1 MLVLRGSHAT
11 RKLFFIRIR
20 TSAAKSQKSSSF
32 QSLIQVAF
40 VDVQYLAEHVGV
52 GLEISRRSSVFAFD
66 LYLVF
71 NNMDHDKKIKQMRL
85 CADFNAGPSTEQPL
99 LFLFYLKRTSVAVFF
114 FQSLIQAAFLGV
126 QSQAEH
132 VGVELELSRRSS
144 VFTFDY

>member
-1 MLVLRGSHAT
+1 MPQGNYFYSNPYVGSEV
-11 RKLFFIRIR
+11 FFFPISDLSGIRRCAI
-20 TSAAKSQKSSSF
+20 
-32 QSLIQVAF
+32 
-40 VDVQYLAEHVGV
+40 LAEYFGV
-52 GLEISRRSSVFAFD
+52 GLELSRRSSVFAFD

-85 CADFNAGPSTEQPL
+85 CADFNAGPSKEQPL
-99 LFLFYLKRTSVAVFF
+99 FFLFYLKRTSVAVFF